1 VTSTDQR
8 NFVDT
13 PIKSRP
19 KWNDPQKSAIVRD
32 NALDTVASQTVGG
45 GIGLDRKSAGFE
57 GRKCNRY
64 RYGRRTNRTRIQ
76 PLPCYTRVIRRLSE
90 SIRTKVDGK
99 GRALVVVTY
108 RFASSIATCTRTRGD
123 INCYLKHEARVPKKV
138 PLVSSGVHSQRV
150 YVLKQSCNEL
160 FILE

>member
-1 VTSTDQR
+1 VQSIPVRQANESHPHTTSAMLYPSHSADANIR
-8 NFVDT
+8 IDT
-13 PIKSRP
+13 H
-19 KWNDPQKSAIVRD
+19 
-32 NALDTVASQTVGG
+32 
-45 GIGLDRKSAGFE
+45 E
-57 GRKCNRY
+57 
-64 RYGRRTNRTRIQ
+64 
-76 PLPCYTRVIRRLSE
+76 
-90 SIRTKVDGK
+90 VDGK